1 MKKLLSILLS
11 IIYFMFSI
19 CFAGCVGNK
28 QATAQDFSLS
38 IELSTDKLLANEDLI
53 ISAEFVNKTNNS
65 FQVTAST
72 KADES
77 LIKIIYYKKGDI
89 PDVTDITVAKEIV
102 LKRKMVINKS
112 VTLTNLEQGE
122 YEVYALVHFSQNGS
136 ISVYSTIYNF
146 EVL

>member
-1 MKKLLSILLS
+1 MKKLVS
-11 IIYFMFSI
+11 IILSVVCLCMGI
-19 CFAGCVGNK
+19 CFVGCVGDK
-28 QATAQDFSLS
+28 QATAQDFDLT
-38 IELSTDKLLANEDLI
+38 IELSTDKLFVNEDLI
-53 ISAEFVNKTNNS
+53 ISAEFVNKTNNA

>member
-1 MKKLLSILLS
+1 MKKIFSILLS
-11 IIYFMFSI
+11 VLYLAFGI
-19 CFAGCVGNK
+19 CFVGCVGNK

-38 IELSTDKLLANEDLI
+38 IELSTDKLFVNEDLI

-122 YEVYALVHFSQNGS
+122 YEVYALVHFLQNGS
-136 ISVYSTIYNF
+136 ISVYSPIYNF

>member
-1 MKKLLSILLS
+1 MKKLVS
-11 IIYFMFSI
+11 IILSVVCLCMGI
-19 CFAGCVGNK
+19 CFVGCVGDK
-28 QATAQDFSLS
+28 QATAQDFDLT
-38 IELSTDKLLANEDLI
+38 IELSTDKLFVNEDLI

>member
-1 MKKLLSILLS
+1 MKKIFSILLS
-11 IIYFMFSI
+11 VLYLAFGI
-19 CFAGCVGNK
+19 CFAGCVGDK
-28 QATAQDFSLS
+28 QATAQDFDLT
-38 IELSTDKLLANEDLI
+38 IELSTDKLFVNEDLI

-136 ISVYSTIYNF
+136 ISVYSPICNF
-146 EVL
+146 EVF